1 MMWMQSAFLVAMMVA
16 PVVGTVVAGAVVI
29 ASTATSVD
37 KSK

>member
-1 MMWMQSAFLVAMMVA
+1 MWMQSALLVAMMAA

-29 ASTATSVD
+29 VTNAMSVD